1 MFSKKFISI
10 FVLVSIIIGILLSF
24 MRNNYIFDNITNA
37 HVKQLN
43 DRSYT
48 YNKFEEVKNEYKEK
62 FLILNDSEEDSE
74 KIKNN
79 FNTVIKD
86 MDYDLESKDINEFY
100 GETFGY
106 KAIIINSEDLSNFLG
121 FYEIIEYANAG
132 GTIIFANRP
141 LTSNNFLNYKDYFG
155 IEEVDGLTEANDME
169 VLTNIIIKGIGLKR
183 IGDVENS
190 SLDVTLSKD
199 SKVHIIA
206 EDEVP
211 LLWEKAI
218 GKGKVFFVN
227 GQILSD
233 KSNRGVLSGIV
244 SNTGDSFIYP
254 IINSKVLFLDDFPA
268 PIPNKPSK
276 IIYDEY
282 EMDDY
287 EFFINVWWPDMVKT
301 FNKYNIKPTG
311 LIIYNYEDLTNNIEN
326 FDGSEYTENVVVQGR
341 NLLKVGG
348 ELGIHGFNHQP
359 LTREKYEND
368 ELGYKSWNEFNEMV
382 KAQVALREFI
392 EDVYPNYQIKAYVPP
407 SNIISEEGIKAL
419 RQGFPNVNT
428 IASLYV
434 ADEKSLAYEQEF
446 SKEDGIYNFP
456 RYSSGYG
463 VENIEKWSMYNGL
476 TTNGVFSHFIHP
488 DDILDPDRGNGMTW
502 KELNGEF
509 TKLVGDN
516 YKNFSWLQSHTIS
529 EGVKALDNYINTESV
544 FDYTNN
550 NIKGYLKNSTKN
562 DYFILRTNNKIAKS
576 EGCTYEKIDDNV
588 YLVHSDDVEF
598 SINFKGIE

>member
-1 MFSKKFISI
+1 MFSKKFIST
-10 FVLVSIIIGILLSF
+10 FVLVSIVVGILLSF
-24 MRNNYIFDNITNA
+24 MKNSYIFDNITNA
-37 HVKQLN
+37 YAKQLN
-43 DRSYT
+43 DESYT
-48 YNKFEEVKNEYKEK
+48 YNKFEEVKKGHNEK
-62 FLILNDSEEDSE
+62 FLILNDSGEGSE
-74 KIKNN
+74 RIKNN

-86 MDYDLESKDINEFY
+86 MDYELESKDIKEFY

-106 KAIIINSEDLSNFLG
+106 RAIIINSEDLSNFSG
-121 FYEIIEYANAG
+121 FDKIIEYANGG

-141 LTSNNFLNYKDYFG
+141 LTSKNFLNYKDYFG
-155 IEEVDGLTEANDME
+155 IEEVDGLTDADNME
-169 VLTNIIIKGIGLKR
+169 VLTNIIIKGSGLKR
-183 IGDVENS
+183 TEDVENS

-227 GQILSD
+227 GQILSE
-233 KSNRGVLSGIV
+233 KINRGVLSGIV

-254 IINSKVLFLDDFPA
+254 VINSKVLFLDDFPA
-268 PIPNKPSK
+268 PIPNTPSK

-282 EMDDY
+282 GMDDY
-287 EFFINVWWPDMVKT
+287 KFFINVWWPDMVKN

-326 FDGSEYTENVVVQGR
+326 FDGSVYLENLVVQGR
-341 NLLKVGG
+341 NLLKAGG

-359 LTREKYEND
+359 LTLEKYED
-368 ELGYKSWNEFNEMV
+368 DKLGYKHWKSFDDMV

-392 EDVYPNYQIKAYVPP
+392 QDVYPNYQIKAYVPP
-407 SNIISEEGIKAL
+407 SNIISKEGIKAL
-419 RQGFPNVNT
+419 KQGFPSINT

-434 ADEKSLAYEQEF
+434 TDKKSLAYEQEF

-456 RYSSGYG
+456 RYASGYDL
-463 VENIEKWSMYNGL
+463 EEFEKWSIYNGL

-488 DDILDPDRGNGMTW
+488 DDILDPERGKGMTW
-502 KELNGEF
+502 KELNEEF
-509 TKLVGDN
+509 IKLIEDN
-516 YKNFSWLQSHTIS
+516 YKNFSWLQPHTIS

-544 FDYTNN
+544 FDYKSNN
-550 NIKGYLKNSTKN
+550 VKGYLKNSTKS
-562 DYFILRTNNKIAKS
+562 DYFILRTNNKITKS

-588 YLVHSDDVEF
+588 YLVHSEDVEF
-598 SINFKGIE
+598 SINFEGIE